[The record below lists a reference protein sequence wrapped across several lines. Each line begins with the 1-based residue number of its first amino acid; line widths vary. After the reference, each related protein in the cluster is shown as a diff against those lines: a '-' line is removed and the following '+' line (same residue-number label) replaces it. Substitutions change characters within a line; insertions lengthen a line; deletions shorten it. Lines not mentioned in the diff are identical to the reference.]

1 MVLDERD
8 VEKVRFFVIKLACFQ
23 FWKTSDIVSEVQKR
37 YNLIISKRTVQRWKK
52 SYLKGNWNLKNKS
65 RRPRTIH
72 KKITSEMEQRIVEL
86 RKSTQYDGYR
96 LQNILERLNTK
107 ISESSVKRVLL
118 KHGLSNGSL
127 MKGQRLKYCRWQ
139 RDTPNSL
146 WQLDHTEET
155 DGTIRLPIMDDCSRY
170 CFGIF
175 HWPNITTKQITK
187 ALDQLIKKYGKPNQI
202 LTDNGAIYQKQFDL
216 WCGRRHIEHIHSHI
230 NKPTTCGKVEKIHD
244 IYNREIGFWKTPERW
259 RYQYNHMRPHR
270 SLEGK
275 TPGEIYHEFH
285 RLLFYNPNP
294 TQKLK
299 ETSAT

>member
-1 MVLDERD
+1 MVKVDKEAVRLFVVKNVCYPHKQTKVVVKLVEERFGLSVSPRTIRD
-8 VEKVRFFVIKLACFQ
+8 WVSKF
-23 FWKTSDIVSEVQKR
+23 KT
-37 YNLIISKRTVQRWKK
+37 
-52 SYLKGNWNLKNKS
+52 GNWNFKDKS
-65 RRPRTIH
+65 RRPHTIH
-72 KKITSEMEQRIVEL
+72 KKITVEMEQRIVEL
-86 RKSTQYDGYR
+86 RNSTQYDGYR
-96 LQNILERLNTK
+96 LQNILERLDTT

-118 KHGLSNGSL
+118 KHGLSTGSL
-127 MKGQRLKYCRWQ
+127 MKGQKLKYCRWQ

-146 WQLDHTEET
+146 WQLDHTEEN
-155 DGTIRLPIMDDCSRY
+155 DGTIRLPIIDDCSRY

-175 HWPNITTKQITK
+175 HWPNITTKQVTK
-187 ALDQLIKKYGKPNQI
+187 TLDQLTKKYGKPNQI

-275 TPGEIYHEFH
+275 TPSEVYHEFH
-285 RLLFYNPNP
+285 RLLYYNPNP

-299 ETSAT
+299 ETSGNMS